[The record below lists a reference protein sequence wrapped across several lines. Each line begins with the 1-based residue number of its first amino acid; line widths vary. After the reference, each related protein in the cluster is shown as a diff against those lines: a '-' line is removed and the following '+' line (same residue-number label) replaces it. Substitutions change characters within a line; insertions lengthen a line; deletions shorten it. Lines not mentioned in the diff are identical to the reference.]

1 MSTYGKRGIVVR
13 LIYLIGAMLWYIF
26 SFGGQL
32 GRKGIVVLCY
42 HGISSA
48 DRNKFK
54 WQMSHISCKSVETA
68 DLAKIEKPQS
78 IMQPK
83 VYITFDDAFENFL
96 DNALPSLEQYGIP
109 AIVFAVAGNLGNKPR
124 WQLPEGNPDSEQNIM
139 TDTQLSDLSEHSLIK
154 IGSHT
159 LTHFDL
165 VTIPSDQILTE
176 LVDSKEQLEDML
188 KCTVD
193 EIAFPHGSYNEQVL
207 GLAQEAGYKRFY
219 TLDPKPVCP
228 ASGSPVIGRF
238 TMSPDVWKIEF
249 ILTCAGSYAWL
260 CLWRKA
266 VRALKGKLFSENN

>member
-13 LIYLIGAMLWYIF
+13 LIYLTGAMLWYIF

-32 GRKGIVVLCY
+32 GRGGIVVLCY
-42 HGISSA
+42 HGILLA

-68 DLAKIEKPQS
+68 DLAKIEMPQS

-124 WQLPEGNPDSEQNIM
+124 WQLPEGNPDSEQNVM
-139 TDTQLSDLSEHSLIK
+139 TGAQLSDLSVHSLIK

-159 LTHFDL
+159 LAHSDL
-165 VTIPSDQILTE
+165 TKIPSDQIKTE

-188 KCTVD
+188 KCSVD

-207 GLAQEAGYKRFY
+207 ALAQKAGYKRVY
-219 TLDPKPVCP
+219 TLDPRLVCSSENPV
-228 ASGSPVIGRF
+228 VGRF
-238 TMSPDVWKIEF
+238 IMSPDVWKIEF

-260 CLWRKA
+260 WLWRSFINK
-266 VRALKGKLFSENN
+266 VRNLIHRFRK